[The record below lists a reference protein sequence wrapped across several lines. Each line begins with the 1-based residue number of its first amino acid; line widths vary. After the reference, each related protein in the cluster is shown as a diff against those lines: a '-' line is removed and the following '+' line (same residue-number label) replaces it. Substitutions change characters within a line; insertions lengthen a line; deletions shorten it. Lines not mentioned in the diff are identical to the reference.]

1 MSKHIHCF
9 GKNQQEPKCKDIVQ
23 MSIFNGAV
31 HFYSLIIF
39 HLRNSYHPSVSQF
52 STHRDSTLLKT
63 SYGLLH
69 PVKMEQKESYLPIF
83 HLKIENQK
91 NIKKSF
97 QALDTD
103 NAILLSQREDNS

>member
-52 STHRDSTLLKT
+52 STHRVSYRRQVGLFNLFWLKSAVT
-63 SYGLLH
+63 
-69 PVKMEQKESYLPIF
+69 KEPSSVRSCHKEHSNTF
-83 HLKIENQK
+83 RKRK
-91 NIKKSF
+91 
-97 QALDTD
+97 QAFG
-103 NAILLSQREDNS
+103 EWG